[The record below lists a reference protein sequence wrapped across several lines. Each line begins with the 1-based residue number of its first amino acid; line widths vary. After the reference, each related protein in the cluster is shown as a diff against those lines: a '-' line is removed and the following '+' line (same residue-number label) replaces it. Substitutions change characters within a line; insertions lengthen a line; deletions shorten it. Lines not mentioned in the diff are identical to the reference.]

1 MKFLHLF
8 NKSSATGFARIQ
20 GYEDIK
26 DIVRRVLES
35 DENYN
40 ILFVGPPASSKTL
53 FLQGILEM
61 KSGVY
66 FDGSHTTNRILDVL
80 EQERPKII
88 CLDELD
94 KMPRTFQNQL
104 LNFLESGRVKV
115 DQQKKQ
121 HDFEI
126 KGAKV
131 FGTYNEINRLS
142 KPLQSRFRRL
152 FLPRYTEQ
160 QFIEV
165 SVKVL
170 PKIGEN
176 MVRHIGFTVFRSG
189 GDIRDVMSVG
199 KLIRKGDGP
208 QEVEWM
214 INTMTKYCAKSEA

>member
-1 MKFLHLF
+1 MILNLF
-8 NKSSATGFARIQ
+8 RKNNEFYNIH
-20 GYEDIK
+20 GYDDIK
-26 DIVRRVLES
+26 DIVGRALEAE
-35 DENYN
+35 DHYN
-40 ILFVGPPASSKTL
+40 LLFIGPPASAKTL
-53 FLQGILEM
+53 FLLGILEF
-61 KSGVY
+61 KKGVY
-66 FDGSHTTNRILDVL
+66 FDGSNTTNRILDVL

-88 CLDELD
+88 CIDELD
-94 KMPRTFQNQL
+94 KMSRQFQNQL

-121 HDFEI
+121 YDFEI

-131 FGTYNEINRLS
+131 FATCNEINKLS

-170 PKIGEN
+170 PEIGEN
-176 MVRHIGFTVFRSG
+176 MARYIGFTVFKNG
-189 GDIRDVMSVG
+189 GDIRDVISVG
-199 KLIRKGDGP
+199 KLIRKRDGP

-214 INTMTKYCAKSEA
+214 INTMIRYGTKSEA